1 MVVDNHDIF
10 RFNVSMD
17 DANNFKK
24 VKHSH
29 QLTGD
34 AYGVNLICVRPQIH
48 MQELEDQTDVPNEK
62 KGVESYD
69 VRIQALE
76 TLQTGTFFMC

>member
-1 MVVDNHDIF
+1 
-10 RFNVSMD
+10 MD

-34 AYGVNLICVRPQIH
+34 AYDVSLICVRPQIH
-48 MQELEDQTDVPNEK
+48 MQELEDQTDVPNGK
-62 KGVESYD
+62 KGVESYEVTS